1 MVQFETIKA
10 EEITFGNNN
19 FIEVAKK
26 KAVTEEGENVFI
38 SVSRGFKNMQ
48 GERRYRKSFTVPMD
62 KDVIEFVSKMIK
74 EMGKGAEKIKTA
86 EKGEDFEKELEKDDE
101 DVVKSAEKL
110 AKKEIKAK
118 SIKLDMDDEADEDQ

>member
-118 SIKLDMDDEADEDQ
+118 SSKLDMDDEANEDQ

>member
-118 SIKLDMDDEADEDQ
+118 SSKLDMDDEADEDQ